1 MGLICILSEGE
12 MHMKLKTYLKRNYD
26 LYLMLLPAMLYVL
39 IFNLAPMYGITLAFK
54 DYDMF
59 LSDSPFL
66 SILESPWVGLKH
78 FRKIFGRPE
87 FRNVVRNTLIISSAK
102 ILIGFPMP
110 IIFAILLN
118 EVRSTKFQKGLQ
130 TVVYLP
136 HFLSWAVVAGI
147 FVDLLGSTGMVNSL
161 LASMGFD
168 KVSFLMD
175 NRLFRIVIILSDIW
189 KEVGWGSI
197 IYFSA
202 IAGLDQECFE
212 AAEVDGANRFQQI
225 WYVMLPGLKPTIV
238 LMLIMRVGGIMDAGF
253 SQIFAMYNPTVYE
266 TGDIIGTYIYRIGL
280 GKMDFS
286 MGTAIGLFN
295 SLIALILVVSS
306 NAAAKKMTGK
316 SIW

>member
-1 MGLICILSEGE
+1 
-12 MHMKLKTYLKRNYD
+12 MKLRTYLRRNFD
-26 LYLMLLPAMLYVL
+26 MYLMLLPAMVYVV
-39 IFNLAPMYGITLAFK
+39 IFNLAPMYGISLAFK

-66 SILESPWVGLKH
+66 SILQSPWVGLEH

-87 FRNVVRNTLIISSAK
+87 FINALRNTLIISSTK
-102 ILIGFPMP
+102 IIVGFPMP
-110 IIFAILLN
+110 ILFAILLN
-118 EVRSTKFQKGLQ
+118 EVKSSKFQKGLQ

-147 FVDLLGSTGMVNSL
+147 FVDLLGSTGIVNTALTSL
-161 LASMGFD
+161 GFD

-175 NRLFRIVIILSDIW
+175 NRLFRIIIILSDIW
-189 KEVGWGSI
+189 KEVGWSSI
-197 IYFSA
+197 IYFAA

-225 WYVMLPGLKPTIV
+225 WYVMLPGLMPTIV
-238 LMLIMRVGGIMDAGF
+238 LMLIMRVGSIMDAGF

-286 MGTAIGLFN
+286 MGTAVGLFN

>member
-1 MGLICILSEGE
+1 
-12 MHMKLKTYLKRNYD
+12 MKLRTYLRRNFD
-26 LYLMLLPAMLYVL
+26 MYLMLLPAMVYVV
-39 IFNLAPMYGITLAFK
+39 IFNLAPMYGISLAFK

-66 SILESPWVGLKH
+66 SILQSPWVGLEH

-87 FRNVVRNTLIISSAK
+87 FINALRNTLIISSAK
-102 ILIGFPMP
+102 IIVGFPMP
-110 IIFAILLN
+110 ILFAILLN
-118 EVRSTKFQKGLQ
+118 EVKSSKFQKGLQ

-147 FVDLLGSTGMVNSL
+147 FVDLLGSTGIVNTA
-161 LASMGFD
+161 LASLGFD

-175 NRLFRIVIILSDIW
+175 NRLFRIIIILSDIW
-189 KEVGWGSI
+189 KEVGWSSI
-197 IYFSA
+197 IYFAA

-225 WYVMLPGLKPTIV
+225 WYVMLPGLMPTIV
-238 LMLIMRVGGIMDAGF
+238 LMLIMRVGSIMDAGF

-286 MGTAIGLFN
+286 IGTAVGLFN

>member
-1 MGLICILSEGE
+1 
-12 MHMKLKTYLKRNYD
+12 MKLKTYFKRNYD
-26 LYLMLLPAMLYVL
+26 MYLMLLPAMLYII
-39 IFNLAPMYGITLAFK
+39 IFNLTPMYGITLAFK

-59 LSDSPFL
+59 IADSPFL
-66 SILESPWVGLKH
+66 SILQSPWVGLEH

-87 FRNVVRNTLIISSAK
+87 FMNALCNTLIISCAK

-110 IIFAILLN
+110 ILFAILLN
-118 EVRSTKFQKGLQ
+118 EVKSRKFQKGLQ

-147 FVDLLGSTGMVNSL
+147 FVDLLGSTGMVNSAL
-161 LASMGFD
+161 VSLGFE

-197 IYFSA
+197 IYFAA

-225 WYVMLPGLKPTIV
+225 WYVMLPGLMPTIV
-238 LMLIMRVGGIMDAGF
+238 LMLIMRVGNIMDAGF

-286 MGTAIGLFN
+286 IGTAVGLFN
-295 SLIALILVVSS
+295 SLIALMLVVSS